1 MLWKITSLA
10 NDDIEN
16 TQILA
21 QNLKDNMDTVSIQ
34 SMGSCVCI

>member
-21 QNLKDNMDTVSIQ
+21 QNLKDNMDTVSIH